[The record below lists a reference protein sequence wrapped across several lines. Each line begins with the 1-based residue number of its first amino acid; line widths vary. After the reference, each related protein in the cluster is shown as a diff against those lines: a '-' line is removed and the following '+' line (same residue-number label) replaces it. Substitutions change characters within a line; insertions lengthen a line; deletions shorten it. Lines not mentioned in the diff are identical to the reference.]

1 MQIKENIE
9 AIEAR
14 IAKTAKDCGRTPE
27 DRSPSSGYPNE
38 SLSHSLRPPLPQV
51 TGILEKTTSR
61 RPWKKLMP
69 SAETKP
75 AGTFIGHLQSNKA
88 KFAVKYFDLIHTV
101 DKVKLAK
108 EISKQAAKIDK
119 TQNILIQI
127 NIAEEET
134 KSGAQATEVKDLVR
148 QVSNLPNIKIKGLM
162 CMPPFFDDPELARPY
177 FCQVKQL
184 QQEIAALDLPGVGM
198 EHLSMGMSN
207 DFTVAVEEGAT
218 LVRVGTAIFGGR
230 E

>member
-27 DRSPSSGYPNE
+27 DVTLIGVSKRKPVALIEAAIASGHRDFGENYIQE
-38 SLSHSLRPPLPQV
+38 AM
-51 TGILEKTTSR
+51 EKIDAIGR
-61 RPWKKLMP
+61 DKACWH
-69 SAETKP
+69 
-75 AGTFIGHLQSNKA
+75 FIGHLQSNKA

-184 QQEIAALDLPGVGM
+184 QREIAALDFTGVGM